1 MVSRGDAMADTA
13 DRCAG
18 VGPPPQRERAAAADD
33 RLYLM
38 PLRIAATARFGLSPG
53 LSGIIVSGVPERS

>member
-18 VGPPPQRERAAAADD
+18 VGPPPQRERAATAGDT
-33 RLYLM
+33 LYLM
-38 PLRIAATARFGLSPG
+38 SSRIAATARFGSSPG
-53 LSGIIVSGVPERS
+53 LSGITVRGVPERL